1 MATRYRVGNG
11 FDFHPLEA
19 GRRLVLG
26 GVEIKH
32 DKGLRGHSD
41 ADVAAHALANAILGA
56 IGAGDLGRH
65 FPDSDPRYK
74 DADSIALLASVWKL
88 AIGRGWRLG
97 NADLTI
103 FAEAP
108 KLKPYLDAM
117 RERLAAALGADQSRV
132 NVKASSPEGIG
143 ALGRG
148 DGMAAAAIVMLEAD

>member
-1 MATRYRVGNG
+1 MTTRYRVGNG

-32 DKGLRGHSD
+32 DHGLRGHSD
-41 ADVAAHALANAILGA
+41 ADVATHALANAILGA

-74 DADSIALLASVWKL
+74 DADSIALLAAVWKL
-88 AIGRGWRLG
+88 AGDQGWRLG

-103 FAEAP
+103 FAEQP
-108 KLKPYLDAM
+108 KLKPHLDAM
-117 RERLAAALGADQSRV
+117 RARIAATLGADQSRI

-148 DGMAAAAIVMLEAD
+148 EGMAAAAIVMLEAD